1 MCVTSTKSR
10 NGRVN
15 CGARF
20 RLPRRF
26 SQEKFELASAGA
38 GDSVRGASLKAT
50 KSAFRTLPCA
60 TQKKPRRRRYRG
72 FEVGQNAGARR
83 GVQDRA
89 RKRSPGD
96 GPGLP
101 LWGRL
106 EWQETVLPSPNAP
119 AARGVP
125 ARHKSSARVFRL
137 KRPGRNDKRTL
148 VRFSPPLVRFSPR
161 PLLLYAA
168 GVQA

>member
-1 MCVTSTKSR
+1 MA
-10 NGRVN
+10 G
-15 CGARF
+15 GRF

-26 SQEKFELASAGA
+26 FPQEKFGWPQRGRGRSAGR
-38 GDSVRGASLKAT
+38 VT
-50 KSAFRTLPCA
+50 KSDKGRVRTLPH
-60 TQKKPRRRRYRG
+60 
-72 FEVGQNAGARR
+72 
-83 GVQDRA
+83 
-89 RKRSPGD
+89 KRSPGD
-96 GPGLP
+96 GDTGALRLAKTREHGAAFKIAPAKEAPATELPGLP

-106 EWQETVLPSPNAP
+106 EWQETVLRAPNAP

-125 ARHKSSARVFRL
+125 ARHKGSARVFRL
-137 KRPGRNDKRTL
+137 KRPARNDKRTL